1 MSEVLLETGWD
12 GGTSLRFVGCDL
24 EPCRLS
30 DWYKAEHG
38 GKLTTNLAAFQ
49 REAQIQK
56 HMQDNAGGAYGI
68 TIPGAG
74 KYGRS
79 DYGGNLK

>member
-38 GKLTTNLAAFQ
+38 GKLTTNLGKFQ
-49 REAQIQK
+49 REQK
-56 HMQDNAGGAYGI
+56 VRDILANAADPYRTGANRPA
-68 TIPGAG
+68 T
-74 KYGRS
+74 KRS
-79 DYGGNLK
+79 DYGGNLP